1 MTIQRT
7 TRATPVDI
15 EIRGDGRTLVGIVAP
30 FDSPA
35 RIFDRDGR
43 YTETIDRHAFDR
55 TIRERGP
62 GKVKLLCQHDAKSL
76 PIGRA
81 VTLRPES
88 KGLYGELKVSATD
101 MGDQVLTPV
110 RDGALD
116 GLSIGFKP
124 IRDRWSPDRS
134 LRHLLE
140 VRLDEISVV
149 NFPAYESARVEAV
162 RSEAT
167 PNLLAARRRLLE
179 LNRTPT

>member
-1 MTIQRT
+1 MNSKTQ
-7 TRATPVDI
+7 TRATPVDL

-30 FDSPA
+30 FNSPA
-35 RIFDRDGR
+35 QILDFEGR
-43 YTETIDRHAFDR
+43 YTETIDRAAFDR
-55 TIRERGP
+55 TITERGP
-62 GKVKLLCQHDAKSL
+62 EKVRLLVQHEKRNL

-81 VTLRPES
+81 HVLRADAA
-88 KGLYGELKVSATD
+88 GLYGELVVSQTER
-101 MGDQVLTPV
+101 GDEVLTLV

-149 NFPAYESARVEAV
+149 NFPAYDTARVAAV
-162 RSEAT
+162 REAT
-167 PNLLAARRRLLE
+167 QPHLLAAQKRLHELRRKAS
-179 LNRTPT
+179 